1 MNAAEYLNSKD
12 IFRLNYTCKMLAKI
26 FKRRVTVTNWDS
38 FDAIVLNSDLGEL
51 GSQWPSE
58 DLQPWGFE
66 FILIT
71 IAYNTA

>member
-1 MNAAEYLNSKD
+1 MDVAEYLNRKD
-12 IFRLNYTCKMLAKI
+12 IFRLSYTCKMLAKI
-26 FKRRVTVTNWDS
+26 FKRRETVTNWDS
-38 FDAIVLNSDLGEL
+38 FGAIVLNSDLGEL

-58 DLQPWGFE
+58 DLPPWGFG